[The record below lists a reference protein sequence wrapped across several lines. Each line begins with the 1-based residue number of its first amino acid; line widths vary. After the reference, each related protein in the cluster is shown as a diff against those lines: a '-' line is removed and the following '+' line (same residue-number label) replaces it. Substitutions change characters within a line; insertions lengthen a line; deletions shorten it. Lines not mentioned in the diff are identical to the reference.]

1 MKNHMTY
8 NKVFTI
14 INREEYILK
23 SVLTRR
29 IYEPHR
35 NQSLLFEKLN
45 INYLMLKSKK
55 KNQKILRKIKSSG
68 LTIFER
74 FTQNI
79 NPKYFI

>member
-55 KNQKILRKIKSSG
+55 KKSKN
-68 LTIFER
+68 IAENKVKR
-74 FTQNI
+74 FN
-79 NPKYFI
+79 YF